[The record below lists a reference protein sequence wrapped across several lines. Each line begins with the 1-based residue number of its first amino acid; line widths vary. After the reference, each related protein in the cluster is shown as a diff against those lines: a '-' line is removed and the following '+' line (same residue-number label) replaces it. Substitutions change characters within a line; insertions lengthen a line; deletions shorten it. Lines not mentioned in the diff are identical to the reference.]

1 MSISDPISKRVQK
14 SVPSYRMLEEL
25 RYYADYGHGFLG
37 LFSALFEGNI
47 EEVIKDPG
55 PPDVRE
61 EDLPLVVRTL
71 YSFVVGTEYER
82 NIPAKYRKHLKRFK
96 KPVLSSDSL
105 FPSE

>member
-1 MSISDPISKRVQK
+1 MSISDPVSKRVQK
-14 SVPSYRMLEEL
+14 SGPVYRRLEEL

-55 PPDVRE
+55 PPDVNE
-61 EDLPLVVRTL
+61 EDLPMVVRTL
-71 YSFVVGTEYER
+71 YSFVVGTEYEG
-82 NIPAKYRKHLKRFK
+82 NIPSKYWKYLKKFK
-96 KPVLSSDSL
+96 KPALSKDSI